1 MIRPGGFNM
10 LPSVV
15 KNLLILNGLF
25 FLATIVLENRFD
37 FSLIEVL
44 GLRFPFAEKFQPYQI
59 ISYLFMHGSF
69 THLFF
74 NMFAVWMFG
83 SVLEN
88 FWGAKKFII
97 FYVITGIG
105 AAVLHYGIVYYQML
119 PTLQM
124 VNDYLNSPSQQEL
137 TKFLS
142 SEYFKI
148 SSTEILSNFNDFRS
162 SYNALLEQGQ
172 KQEALNLSTKFIAN
186 YKEDYL
192 NAPVVVG
199 ASGSLFGL
207 LLAFGMLFPNS
218 LLYLFFAIPI
228 KAKYFVIL
236 YGALELYS
244 GFTDLTS
251 NVAHFAHLGG
261 MLFGFILIKMW
272 GTNRTY

>member
-1 MIRPGGFNM
+1 M